1 MQSDTAVGNKYNIF
15 QKTDRCNY
23 LEYSGDAVL
32 VIYLIRVIRAIRV
45 PKEMRNSCAEK
56 YLLL

>member
-1 MQSDTAVGNKYNIF
+1 MCLAILHPANDTRITFF

-32 VIYLIRVIRAIRV
+32 VIYVYVMGFKKQI
-45 PKEMRNSCAEK
+45 
-56 YLLL
+56 